1 MVDFNR
7 RQFAML
13 GGMTLLGTLA
23 AGSLGACAS
32 APTAVASPDL
42 GMVDPELREAA
53 ARILEMSSKGGGYSD
68 ETLPAMRERG
78 ASFIKPFLPDVPVEE
93 RKIPAATGMPDVAVF
108 VVNGGGDV
116 GRPAILHTHGGGHIL
131 GSAKGEVPYL
141 QAMARELDCVIVTV
155 DYRLAPETKYTGSVE
170 DNYAG
175 LLWLYKNA
183 EELGV
188 DRSRI
193 ALLGESAGGTHAA
206 LLAIAARDRGEVPIV
221 LQALIYPM
229 LDDRTGSTRS
239 VPPFI
244 GAIGWD
250 AKANRYGWTS
260 FLGQDAGSASVPV
273 AGVPARATDFTGLPP
288 SFISVGALALFVSED
303 IQYANHLIEAG
314 VPTELLVVPGA
325 FHAFDRIGAEAAVS
339 KRFDA
344 AKMAAFRRAFGQPA

>member
-23 AGSLGACAS
+23 AGSIGACAS
-32 APTAVASPDL
+32 APEAIASNDL
-42 GMVDPELREAA
+42 SMVDPELREAA
-53 ARILEMSSKGGGYSD
+53 GRILEMSSKGGGFSD
-68 ETLPAMRERG
+68 ATLQASRERG
-78 ASFIKPFLPDVPVEE
+78 ASFVRPFLPDVPVVE
-93 RKIPAATGMPDVAVF
+93 RQVPGASGMPDVTVY
-108 VVNGGGDV
+108 VVNGGGEAA
-116 GRPAILHTHGGGHIL
+116 RPAILHTHGGGHIL
-131 GSAKGEVPYL
+131 GSAKGDVPYL
-141 QAMARELDCVIVTV
+141 QAMARELDCVVVTV
-155 DYRLAPETKYTGSVE
+155 EYRLAPETKYTGSVE

-183 EELGV
+183 DALGV

-239 VPPFI
+239 VPHFI

-250 AKANRYGWTS
+250 AKSNGYGWTS
-260 FLGQDAGSASVPV
+260 FLGQEAGSASVPA
-273 AGVPARATDFTGLPP
+273 AGVPARIADLTGLPP
-288 SFISVGALALFVSED
+288 AFISVGALDLFVSED
-303 IQYANHLIEAG
+303 IQYANRLIDSG

-325 FHAFDRIGAEAAVS
+325 FHGFDRVGAEAAVS

-344 AKMAAFRRAFGQPA
+344 AKMAAFRRAF